1 MKDLSPLLNPRSIA
15 VVGASERAGA
25 GSFVIE
31 NLRTLGYTGKVIPVN
46 PRYKS
51 IFGLESYPSVL
62 EIPDSVKVDCL
73 AILLGYK
80 QVIPVLEEAG
90 KRGIQGAWAFASGF
104 AETGGEGVK
113 LQSELRRVCLDY
125 GIRFCGPNCVG
136 YANLQG
142 RVGTYSAPI
151 SPTLRKGTVSIISQS
166 GSVLLALANS
176 NRGIGF
182 NTLISSGNEAV
193 LDICDY
199 LAYILEDPETEVIL
213 AFIEAI
219 RRPDLFIQCCERARE
234 LEKPI
239 IALKVGRSQMAQRV
253 AQTHTGALTG
263 SDKIQEAFFKKLG
276 VIRVEDLDQ
285 LLETAEALVR
295 CRCRW
300 PKGNRMGVITVSGGE
315 ISLIGDLAEG
325 LSISFPSLSQGAEE
339 ELRRRLPDFTAIG
352 NPLDG
357 WGSGDLVET
366 YPACLEVLTKEDGI
380 DLIVVSQDCPPG
392 MAQKQVDQYA
402 DVARAAVRAAAVG
415 KPVIAFSHLSGG
427 LDQTIKGILDQGNVP
442 FLQGTRESLLAIQH
456 LVDYGDFL
464 RKGKGRKKETPAP
477 PPSSIGQIIQGLKG
491 PRRVLPNEES
501 KEILRAYE
509 IPIEKECL
517 VHSAEEG
524 LEVVRQFSYPVVLK
538 GQSNE
543 ISHKTEAGL
552 VRLNVRDEKELRRS
566 YEQIVKNASEYRGGV
581 RLEGILIQQMVDRDA
596 VEVLLGI
603 SRDPYFGQVVVFGL
617 GGIWVELMKDTTLRI
632 PPIDPGEA
640 LEMVSEVRGRALLE
654 GFRGSERADVDSLV
668 KTIVQMG
675 RMAVDLKDA
684 LISLD
689 LNPLMVLPGKG
700 GVRVVDVVMEVG
712 GIDCG
717 LKN

>member
-1 MKDLSPLLNPRSIA
+1 MKDLSPLLNPGSIA
-15 VVGASERAGA
+15 VVGASEKAGA
-25 GSFVIE
+25 GAFVIE

-51 IFGLESYPSVL
+51 ILGLESYPSVS
-62 EIPDSVKVDCL
+62 EIPDSEKVDCL

-90 KRGIQGAWAFASGF
+90 ERGIRGAWAFASGF
-104 AETGGEGVK
+104 AETGEEGVK
-113 LQSELRRVCLDY
+113 LQRELRRVCLDH
-125 GIRFCGPNCVG
+125 GIHFCGPNCVG

-142 RVGTYSAPI
+142 QVGMYSAPI
-151 SPTLRKGTVSIISQS
+151 SPTLKKGTISIISQS

-199 LAYILEDPETEVIL
+199 LAYLLEDPKTEVIL
-213 AFIEAI
+213 AFIETI

-263 SDKIQEAFFKKLG
+263 SDKIQEALFRKLG

-295 CRCRW
+295 LRGRW

-325 LSISFPSLSQGAEE
+325 LSISFPPLSQGAKE
-339 ELRRRLPDFTAIG
+339 ELRRRLPVFTAIG

-357 WGSGDLVET
+357 WGSGDLIET
-366 YPACLEVLTKEDGI
+366 YPACLEVLAKEEGI
-380 DLIVVSQDCPPG
+380 DLIAVSQDCPPG
-392 MAQKQVDQYA
+392 MAQKQVEQYA
-402 DVARAAVRAAAVG
+402 DVARAAVRASAIG

-427 LDQTIKGILDQGNVP
+427 LDQTIKRILDQGNIP
-442 FLQGTRESLLAIQH
+442 FLQGTREGLLAIQH
-456 LVDYGDFL
+456 LVNYGDFL
-464 RKGKGRKKETPAP
+464 RKGKKRKKEAPAP
-477 PPSSIGQIIQGLKG
+477 PSSSIGQILEQWKG
-491 PRRVLPNEES
+491 PRRVLPDEES
-501 KEILRAYE
+501 KEILRAYG
-509 IPIEKECL
+509 IPIAQEYL
-517 VHSAEEG
+517 AHSAEQAS
-524 LEVVRQFSYPVVLK
+524 EVVRQFCYPVVLK
-538 GQSNE
+538 GQSVA
-543 ISHKTEAGL
+543 IPHKTEAGL
-552 VRLNVRDEKELRRS
+552 VRLNVRNEEELRS
-566 YEQIVKNASEYRGGV
+566 SFEQIVKNASEYRGGAP
-581 RLEGILIQQMVDRDA
+581 LEGILIQEMMAKDA

-603 SRDPYFGQVVVFGL
+603 SRDPYFGPVVVFGL

-640 LEMVSEVRGRALLE
+640 LEMVTEVRGKALLE

-675 RMAVDLKDA
+675 RMAVDLKDV
-684 LISLD
+684 LISMD

-700 GVRVVDVVMEVG
+700 GVRVVDVVMEAG
-712 GIDCG
+712 GY
-717 LKN
+717 

>member
-1 MKDLSPLLNPRSIA
+1 MKDLSPLLNPGSIA
-15 VVGASERAGA
+15 VVGASEKAGA
-25 GSFVIE
+25 GAFVIE

-51 IFGLESYPSVL
+51 ILGLESYPSVS
-62 EIPDSVKVDCL
+62 EIPDSEKVDCL

-90 KRGIQGAWAFASGF
+90 ERGIRGAWAFASGF
-104 AETGGEGVK
+104 AETGEEGVK
-113 LQSELRRVCLDY
+113 LQRELRRVCLDH
-125 GIRFCGPNCVG
+125 GIHFCGPNCVG

-142 RVGTYSAPI
+142 QVGMYSAPI
-151 SPTLRKGTVSIISQS
+151 SPTLKKGTISIISQS

-199 LAYILEDPETEVIL
+199 LAYLLEDPKTEVIL

-263 SDKIQEAFFKKLG
+263 SDKIQEALFRKLG

-295 CRCRW
+295 LRGRW

-325 LSISFPSLSQGAEE
+325 LSISFPPLSQGAKE
-339 ELRRRLPDFTAIG
+339 ELRRRLPVFTAIG

-357 WGSGDLVET
+357 WGSGDLIET
-366 YPACLEVLTKEDGI
+366 YPACLEVLAKEEGI
-380 DLIVVSQDCPPG
+380 DLIAVSQDCPPG
-392 MAQKQVDQYA
+392 MAQKQVEQYA
-402 DVARAAVRAAAVG
+402 DVARAAVRASAIG

-427 LDQTIKGILDQGNVP
+427 LDQTIKRILDQGNIP
-442 FLQGTRESLLAIQH
+442 FLQGTREGLLAIQH
-456 LVDYGDFL
+456 LVNYGDFL
-464 RKGKGRKKETPAP
+464 RKGKKRKKEAPAP
-477 PPSSIGQIIQGLKG
+477 PSSSIGQILEQWKG
-491 PRRVLPNEES
+491 PRRVLPDEES
-501 KEILRAYE
+501 KEILRAYG
-509 IPIEKECL
+509 IPIAQEYL
-517 VHSAEEG
+517 AHSAEQAS
-524 LEVVRQFSYPVVLK
+524 EVVRQFCYPVVLK
-538 GQSNE
+538 GQSVA
-543 ISHKTEAGL
+543 IPHKTEAGL
-552 VRLNVRDEKELRRS
+552 VRLNVRNEEELRS
-566 YEQIVKNASEYRGGV
+566 SFEQIVKNASEYRGGAP
-581 RLEGILIQQMVDRDA
+581 LEGILIQEMMAKDA

-603 SRDPYFGQVVVFGL
+603 SRDPYFGPVVVFGL

-640 LEMVSEVRGRALLE
+640 LEMVTEVRGKALLE

-675 RMAVDLKDA
+675 RMAVDLKDV
-684 LISLD
+684 LISMD

-700 GVRVVDVVMEVG
+700 GVRVVDVVMEAG
-712 GIDCG
+712 GY
-717 LKN
+717 

>member
-1 MKDLSPLLNPRSIA
+1 MKDLSPLFNPRSIA

-31 NLRTLGYTGKVIPVN
+31 NLRALGYTGKVIPVN

-51 IFGLESYPSVL
+51 ILGLESYPSVS
-62 EIPDSVKVDCL
+62 EIPDSEKVDCL

-104 AETGGEGVK
+104 AETGEEGVK
-113 LQSELRRVCLDY
+113 LQRELRRVCLDH
-125 GIRFCGPNCVG
+125 GIHFCGPNCVG

-142 RVGTYSAPI
+142 QVGMYSAPI
-151 SPTLRKGTVSIISQS
+151 SPTLKKGTISIISQS

-199 LAYILEDPETEVIL
+199 LAYLLEDPKTEVIL

-263 SDKIQEAFFKKLG
+263 SDKIQEALFRKLG

-295 CRCRW
+295 CRGRW

-315 ISLIGDLAEG
+315 ISLIGDLADG

-339 ELRRRLPDFTAIG
+339 ELRRRLPAFTAIG

-357 WGSGDLVET
+357 WGSGDLIET
-366 YPACLEVLTKEDGI
+366 YPACLEVLAKEEGI

-392 MAQKQVDQYA
+392 MAQKQVAQYA
-402 DVARAAVRAAAVG
+402 DVARAAVRAAKVG

-427 LDQTIKGILDQGNVP
+427 WISPSKGYWIR
-442 FLQGTRESLLAIQH
+442 GTSHFSGDPRKSFAIQH
-456 LVDYGDFL
+456 LVNYGDFL
-464 RKGKGRKKETPAP
+464 RKGKERKKEVLAS
-477 PPSSIGQIIQGLKG
+477 PPSNIGQMLQRLKG
-491 PRRVLPNEES
+491 PRRVLPDEES
-501 KEILRAYE
+501 KEILRAYGM
-509 IPIEKECL
+509 PIAKEYL
-517 VHSAEEG
+517 VHSAEEAS
-524 LEVVRQFSYPVVLK
+524 EVVRQFCYPVVLK
-538 GQSNE
+538 GQSVE
-543 ISHKTEAGL
+543 IPHKTEAGL
-552 VRLNVRDEKELRRS
+552 VRLNVRNEEELHSS
-566 YEQIVKNASEYRGGV
+566 YEQILKKASEYKGGAP
-581 RLEGILIQQMVDRDA
+581 LEGILIQQMMPKDA

-603 SRDPYFGQVVVFGL
+603 SRDPYFGPVVVFGL

-640 LEMVSEVRGRALLE
+640 LEMVTEVRGKALLE

-668 KTIVQMG
+668 KTISQMG
-675 RMAVDLKDA
+675 RMAVDLKDV
-684 LISLD
+684 LISMD

-700 GVRVVDVVMEVG
+700 GVQVVDVVMEAG
-712 GIDCG
+712 EIDCG
-717 LKN
+717 LRN